1 MTRLLTHLAESPG
14 RTWQQ
19 RWEESGLDEPGRP
32 VREFAEGKRGG
43 EASVA
48 LAALCALRVIAPS
61 LPAFRSNLM
70 IGYPEL
76 FRRAQADPRLD
87 DFFAGVDELKVSHIY
102 KRHAVFDVCAA
113 LTTQRIGYADLT
125 PQAFLHHAQLTR
137 DGGYAQYRNTTY
149 IGHTAWRMLYET
161 GQFPPATPSSLRA
174 AVRPP
179 QLSPTEFVDR
189 FDIADACVR
198 DLLIRYLTRRRHTID
213 YVTLHKLAT
222 VLSST
227 FWTAVAKINPDQADL
242 RLSDDTYLRWRDGL
256 RLRED
261 GKPRTA
267 PDSVLIPVR
276 ALYADIQAWA
286 TEAPEWAVWAAPCPI
301 PARDMRERA
310 RRQRRVREQMA
321 NRTRVR
327 QPLLPV
333 LVNHVEMT
341 YQKLSELLAAAT
353 AANPDEVF
361 AVDSTLY
368 RRLYTYGDRQHERGH
383 SYANIRVVD
392 QATGRA
398 RNLTAEE
405 DTAFWQWAIIEVLR
419 HTGARIEEALELSQL
434 SVRQYQRPNG
444 EVIALLVIA
453 PSKSDRER
461 VTPMSAELFHV
472 IARIIG
478 RHTRQR
484 ATVPLATRYDTH
496 ERLTSEPQPFLF
508 QRRIGQRREVISPNS
523 VTMRL
528 RRLCADLA
536 EQDTRFAA
544 HFSPHDFRRLFATEL
559 VNSGLPI
566 HIGAALLGHLNL
578 ETTRG
583 YVAVFEED
591 VIRHYQAHLARRRT
605 LRPVEEYRPTSASEW
620 REFEEHFDK
629 RKVELGQCGRP
640 YGTGCTHEH
649 ACVRCPM
656 LRVDPKMLDR
666 LGELESDL
674 IARRARADDEGWLG
688 EIEGIDLT
696 LAYLQDKREQ
706 AVRLTRKQ
714 PISLG
719 SRAPA
724 PTST

>member
-1 MTRLLTHLAESPG
+1 MTRLLTHLADFPG

-19 RWEESGLDEPGRP
+19 RWESSGLDEPGHPARDLA
-32 VREFAEGKRGG
+32 VGKRGG

-70 IGYPEL
+70 IGYAEL
-76 FRRAQADPRLD
+76 FRAAQADPRLD
-87 DFFAGVDELKVSHIY
+87 SFFYAVTALTVSRTF

-113 LTTQRIGYADLT
+113 LTTQGIRYADLT
-125 PQAFLHHAQLTR
+125 PEAFLHHAQLTR

-149 IGHTAWRMLYET
+149 IGHTAWRVLHES
-161 GQFPPATPSSLRA
+161 GQFPPSTPASLRD

-179 QLSPTEFVDR
+179 QLTSTELVDR
-189 FDIADACVR
+189 FDIADPGIR
-198 DLLIRYLTRRRHTID
+198 DLLIRYLTRRSHTID
-213 YVTLHKLAT
+213 YVTLHKLAS
-222 VLSST
+222 VLSGT
-227 FWTAVAKINPDQADL
+227 FWTAVTKINPTQSDL
-242 RLSDDTYLRWRDGL
+242 RLSAHTYLQWRDGL

-267 PDSVLIPVR
+267 PDGVLIPVR

-301 PARDMRERA
+301 PAHDMRERA

-321 NRTRVR
+321 DRTRVR

-333 LVNHVEMT
+333 LVNHVET
-341 YQKLSELLAAAT
+341 THQKLTALLAAAT
-353 AANPDEVF
+353 AASPDQML
-361 AVDSTLY
+361 AVDSQLY
-368 RRLYTYGDRQHERGH
+368 RRLYTPGDVQHERGH
-383 SYANIRVVD
+383 GYPNIRVID

-405 DTAFWQWAIIEVLR
+405 DTAFWQWAIVEVLR
-419 HTGARIEEALELSQL
+419 HTGVRIEEALELSQL

-461 VTPMSAELFHV
+461 VIPMSAELFHV

-484 ATVPLATRYDTH
+484 ATIPLATRYDTH
-496 ERLTSEPQPFLF
+496 ERITSQPQPFLF

-544 HFSPHDFRRLFATEL
+544 HFSPHDCSGASSPPNWSTADSPSTSVPRCSAT
-559 VNSGLPI
+559 
-566 HIGAALLGHLNL
+566 
-578 ETTRG
+578 
-583 YVAVFEED
+583 
-591 VIRHYQAHLARRRT
+591 
-605 LRPVEEYRPTSASEW
+605 
-620 REFEEHFDK
+620 
-629 RKVELGQCGRP
+629 
-640 YGTGCTHEH
+640 
-649 ACVRCPM
+649 
-656 LRVDPKMLDR
+656 
-666 LGELESDL
+666 
-674 IARRARADDEGWLG
+674 
-688 EIEGIDLT
+688 
-696 LAYLQDKREQ
+696 
-706 AVRLTRKQ
+706 
-714 PISLG
+714 
-719 SRAPA
+719 
-724 PTST
+724 